1 MSPLKG
7 LSDPVLAAVSDVILI
22 SIDFVISIGISIKV
36 SPIISRFMSLGLGAG
51 SPETNDLYK

>member
-22 SIDFVISIGISIKV
+22 SKDFVISIGVSINV

>member
-7 LSDPVLAAVSDVILI
+7 LSDPVLAEVSDVILM
-22 SIDFVISIGISIKV
+22 SKDFVISTGVSIKV